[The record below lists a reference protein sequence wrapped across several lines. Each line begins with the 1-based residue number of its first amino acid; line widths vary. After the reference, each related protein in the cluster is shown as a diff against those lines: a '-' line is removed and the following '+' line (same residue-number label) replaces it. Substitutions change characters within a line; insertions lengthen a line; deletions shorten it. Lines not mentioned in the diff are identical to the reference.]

1 MKKTLRFLSIGLM
14 AFGLMFTQSCDK
26 CKDVE
31 CQHTGT
37 CDKGVCTCPPN
48 AEGELCETCKTG
60 YEGDD
65 CGTLMAD
72 KYVGTWTDSGSDDCA
87 TSSYSVTIT
96 KSSTTVDKILIANFG
111 KYGCSGSW
119 PTVEATVNG
128 TQVTI
133 ASQSFCTGDQFTV
146 SGSGSITSS
155 GNQITLSYT
164 GNKPPSDGTGT
175 YSCNVTFTKQ

>member
-65 CGTLMAD
+65 CNTEMRKKFLRTAASVSEVCGSNNYTYNTDIVAGSAINEIKIKNVGNYNCTSGD
-72 KYVGTWTDSGSDDCA
+72 YYV
-87 TSSYSVTIT
+87 V
-96 KSSTTVDKILIANFG
+96 
-111 KYGCSGSW
+111 
-119 PTVEATVNG
+119 ATVNG
-128 TQVTI
+128 SNLTI
-133 ASQSFCTGDQFTV
+133 ASQSVCATTF
-146 SGSGSITSS
+146 SGSGSYSATNSKV
-155 GNQITLSYT
+155 TVTYT
-164 GNKPPSDGTGT
+164 ATYGTPS
-175 YSCNVTFTKQ
+175 VTDNCTMTIN